1 MNMDYFLKSP
11 INIDL
16 LKVDEKNKV
25 TLKEV
30 KTAEIFSN
38 NNNFHSEGLYSN
50 QIFGANGT
58 EIRNRTFGYIDLK
71 INILHP
77 MIYTAISN
85 LKNFY
90 EKILNGSLLAEF
102 NKEKGEFIKSNS
114 PSADTGYHFFIKH
127 IEDLKFEK
135 NNSDTRNFYIDL
147 LDKAIKEKTYS
158 LRYHLV
164 LPAGLRD
171 YTIDANGKPQEDEI
185 NKLYRKLI
193 FHSSFIDKDI
203 AIRNPSSYDSIR
215 YSLQNASNEIFEY
228 IKSLLE
234 GKHKL
239 IMGKWLTRKIFN
251 STRNVLTGQI
261 EPIANIDDP
270 ARLGYNEV
278 YIGIHQ
284 FLRALVPK
292 SIYEIKNAYIKD
304 IFVENNTFAYLTN
317 SKTLK
322 KEEVLSTHIQKKY
335 DLWTSSEG
343 IEKVIASLNNLDLR
357 HLPITLNKNKHYM
370 GLLYRD
376 DKYFKFIQ
384 DIDELPDGYDKNKV
398 SPITLAEFLYIS
410 CHHLSGN
417 FPGFLTRY
425 PITGYGSIIPV
436 NAKLL
441 TTSRSLSLERL
452 DDNWSPSGDIAH
464 SFPIRNLEF
473 FNAISVHVSKY
484 GKLQADVDGDTVSFT
499 AVLTDE
505 AKNEVDEYFKK
516 RNYYISPEREFY
528 FGISTDTL
536 DATLSYMTG

>member
-1 MNMDYFLKSP
+1 MDYFLKSP

-16 LKVDEKNKV
+16 LRVDEKNKV

-38 NNNFHSEGLYSN
+38 NNNFHTDGLYSN
-50 QIFGANGT
+50 QIFGVNGT
-58 EIRNRTFGYIDLK
+58 ELRNRVFAYIDLK
-71 INILHP
+71 IDVLHP

-85 LKNFY
+85 LKSY
-90 EKILNGSLLAEF
+90 YIGVLNGSVLAVWDNTTKEF
-102 NKEKGEFIKSNS
+102 VKSNLS
-114 PSADTGYHFFIKH
+114 NADTGYDFFMKH

-147 LDKAIKEKTYS
+147 LEKSIKEKSYR

-171 YTIDANGKPQEDEI
+171 YTIDQNGKPQEDEI

-193 FHSSFIDKDI
+193 FHSSFIDKDV
-203 AIRNPSSYDSIR
+203 AIRNPSGYNSIR
-215 YSLQNASNEIFEY
+215 NSLQNTTNSIFEY

-239 IMGKWLTRKIFN
+239 IMGKWLSRKVFN

-261 EPIANIDDP
+261 EPIAKIDDP
-270 ARLGYNEV
+270 TRLGYNEV
-278 YIGIHQ
+278 YVGIHQ
-284 FLRALVPK
+284 FLRSIVPK
-292 SIYEIKNAYIKD
+292 SIYEIKSKYIRE

-317 SKTLK
+317 AKTLK
-322 KEEVLSTHIQKKY
+322 KEEVLSTHIQKEH
-335 DLWTSSEG
+335 DLWTSSDG
-343 IEKVIASLNNLDLR
+343 IEKVIASLGNLDLR
-357 HLPITLNKNKHYM
+357 HLPVSLNKNKHYL

-384 DIDELPDGYDKNKV
+384 DIDEAPEGYDKSKI

-410 CHHLSGN
+410 SYHLSGQV
-417 FPGFLTRY
+417 PGFVTRY

-436 NAKLL
+436 RAKLL
-441 TTSRSLSLERL
+441 TTSRSETLERL
-452 DDNWSPSGDIAH
+452 DQNWLPSGDISY
-464 SFPIRNLEF
+464 SFPVKDLEF
-473 FNAISVHVSKY
+473 FNSISVHVSKY

-505 AKNEVDEYFKK
+505 AKEEVENYFTK

-536 DATLSYMTG
+536 DSTLNYLTT